1 MEVTY
6 LDNAIVVL
14 GVLAEHDGTLAIRAE
29 GGHEVRL
36 QNCPKLEREIEDC
49 RLKLKILQL
58 LEPSNPT
65 SQMICRL
72 GIKLVVSF
80 IRSGLQYVQQQQ
92 QLFDYSTNAMLP
104 IYIIHVTRVNQD
116 HLHSVIQFA
125 LDRKEPGSYFCMQY
139 YEIPHNTM

>member
-58 LEPSNPT
+58 LEPTQPNQPDDL
-65 SQMICRL
+65 Q
-72 GIKLVVSF
+72 
-80 IRSGLQYVQQQQ
+80 IR
-92 QLFDYSTNAMLP
+92 
-104 IYIIHVTRVNQD
+104 NQ
-116 HLHSVIQFA
+116 I
-125 LDRKEPGSYFCMQY
+125 GC
-139 YEIPHNTM
+139 